1 MPVRFRDGPSAIPC
15 GSHHARIGKPM
26 KSIPF
31 AVASALSSL
40 LLAGLAPAQQLP
52 DRDYQPAIAHPAFG
66 AGDDDRPTLCLDEAH
81 HNFHTLDNRFFAF
94 GALARRD
101 GYTVR
106 ASTAPFDAADTLAAC
121 DLLVISNAQ
130 PSGDEWDAY
139 PYPTPS
145 AFTASEIQA
154 VRDWVEQGGQLLLIA
169 DHMPLAGAA
178 SALAAAFDV
187 EFQDGF
193 AMTTKG
199 AENARAGRPGGEPPT
214 LFRRADDTLAAHPI
228 TRGRAGLDEGVDQ
241 VRSFTG
247 QAFRAPAHGTAI
259 LVLPADFSQLLPTV
273 AWQFKPDTRLEAVG
287 GWSQG
292 AVLEV
297 GKGRAAFFGEAA
309 MFSAQVAGPERRPMG
324 MNGPG
329 AEQNHQLVL
338 NVLHWLSGLL

>member
-1 MPVRFRDGPSAIPC
+1 
-15 GSHHARIGKPM
+15 M
-26 KSIPF
+26 KST
-31 AVASALSSL
+31 AGATLLSSL

-52 DRDYQPAIAHPAFG
+52 DRDYRPAISHPAFD
-66 AGDDDRPTLCLDEAH
+66 AGSADRPTLCLDEAH
-81 HNFHTLDNRFFAF
+81 HNFHTLGDRFFAF
-94 GALARRD
+94 GTLARRD

-106 ASTAPFDAADTLAAC
+106 ASTTSFDSAATLAAC

-130 PSGDEWDAY
+130 PSDAEWETF

-145 AFTASEIQA
+145 AFTTREIQA

-169 DHMPLAGAA
+169 DHMPFAGAA
-178 SALAAAFDV
+178 TALAAAFDV

-193 AMTTKG
+193 AMTNQG
-199 AENARAGRPGGEPPT
+199 AENARAGRPGTEPPT

-228 TRGRAGLDEGVDQ
+228 TRGREGLEEGVEQ

-309 MFSAQVAGPERRPMG
+309 MFSAQIAGPKRQPMG
-324 MNGPG
+324 MNGLG
-329 AEQNHQLVL
+329 AEQNHRLVL